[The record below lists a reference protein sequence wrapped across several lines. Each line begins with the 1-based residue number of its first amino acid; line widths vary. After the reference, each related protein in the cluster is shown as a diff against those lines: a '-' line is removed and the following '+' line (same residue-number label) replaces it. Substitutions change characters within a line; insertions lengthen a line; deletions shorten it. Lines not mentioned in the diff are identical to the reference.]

1 MNRTQ
6 DDLKRNSEMVR
17 IFQCSIL
24 NKYFTLYIYICT
36 RPWET
41 SGFAELY
48 RWKKQLMCMGIELT
62 KLLEI
67 AIFFIGILTLGSNQS
82 LFSTI
87 LSA

>member
-1 MNRTQ
+1 MFNIKQ
-6 DDLKRNSEMVR
+6 
-17 IFQCSIL
+17 IFHA
-24 NKYFTLYIYICT
+24 IYML
-36 RPWET
+36 ET
-41 SGFAELY
+41 SGFTELY
-48 RWKKQLMCMGIELT
+48 RWKKQLVCMGIELA